1 MARRPISRSFSKKA
15 PAATPGLRL
24 FRLPGLPE
32 IRRGD
37 DLAAHIANAA
47 GKARLH
53 FENGDI
59 LVIAQ
64 KIVSK
69 AEGAL
74 VQLTTISPSPEAQTI
89 AQRQKKDPRLVE
101 VVLQESRRLVR
112 SDPVLIAETHH
123 GYVCANAG
131 VDHSNVPG
139 EDIVTLLPR
148 DPDFSAKN
156 LAAALRK
163 RTQKRIAVI
172 ISDTFGRPWRLGLTN
187 VAIGAFGLPILIDL
201 RGTRDRHSKPLT
213 ATILAVADEL
223 AAAAGLLMGKSEGSP
238 VILIRG
244 YRYKPSS
251 EPATRIIRPAAE
263 DLFR

>member
-15 PAATPGLRL
+15 PAASPGLRL

-37 DLAAHIANAA
+37 DLAAHILNAA
-47 GKARLH
+47 SKARLH

-74 VQLTTISPSPEAQTI
+74 VQLTTISPSPEAQAI

-112 SDPVLIAETHH
+112 SDPVLIA
-123 GYVCANAG
+123 
-131 VDHSNVPG
+131 
-139 EDIVTLLPR
+139 
-148 DPDFSAKN
+148 
-156 LAAALRK
+156 
-163 RTQKRIAVI
+163 
-172 ISDTFGRPWRLGLTN
+172 DT
-187 VAIGAFGLPILIDL
+187 
-201 RGTRDRHSKPLT
+201 
-213 ATILAVADEL
+213 
-223 AAAAGLLMGKSEGSP
+223 
-238 VILIRG
+238 
-244 YRYKPSS
+244 
-251 EPATRIIRPAAE
+251 
-263 DLFR
+263 